1 MQSKHITDITEN
13 KFQQS
18 FDKALNA
25 SIDEKLQWLIIS
37 CMRTGLGRNIKII
50 RDHVRETA
58 K

>member
-13 KFQQS
+13 FN
-18 FDKALNA
+18 KALDA
-25 SIDEKLQWLIIS
+25 SISEKLQWLIIS
-37 CMRTGLGRNIKII
+37 CMRTGLGRNIRII